1 MSAVVPSSHPRT
13 QSAGIATI
21 SVGDARQR
29 AMQAVHYYTSSV
41 LQPGAG
47 GSAASAAGAAP
58 GSSPGPQQSTQ
69 GAGPPS
75 VTASRTRRMA
85 RANGGFGP
93 SAVRASY
100 NERLASRLPPS
111 YSSALTRLHL
121 PDLHRS
127 NSSLELEQ
135 DGANGLTRAEP
146 AATPTTPG
154 TMAIA
159 SRRREYGSH
168 GSIDAVGASPS
179 AGSSAGDSFFAMLRD
194 YRPVAPDQRSPGP
207 ARIAEVLRGKLDP
220 VPASENAA
228 NALTNGALVDS
239 GLGGTTCGGSGD
251 IPSSPKLRIKLQ
263 KFWEKGGSGGGN
275 SSSGSGGNGGNSGS
289 GSAAKNAGKHAQQQ
303 QSQPESSSSSSSSSI
318 FKKLRGAASGSS
330 RQAEDSSGGNAG
342 SGGGSAGNNGGSS
355 SANNSGGGGSGA
367 GSGGGGDPSSG
378 PGDNGVG
385 VPTEAA
391 CRATPEE
398 RVRRR
403 VFGHYD
409 CQSVAA
415 NIAYVATRRG
425 LLAKR
430 RNTAT
435 GASAASMVLARSNTP
450 DDGTSSNSGPN
461 SAPADCS
468 IEDDFGDGR
477 RNDLVESC
485 PFFRNEIGGE
495 VERVVSLTRT
505 TGGQRYRPGALAP
518 APGGG
523 DDGGRSG
530 GARGG
535 RSGAPLHRPAL
546 AAGVSVLEASPGETL
561 WRQGACPY
569 QRHSRRALE
578 CVDNGAL
585 YYRKYFYGQEHY
597 NWFGIDENLGPVAIS
612 LRREKQEPDNSNSSD
627 NSHQYLYRL
636 IVRTSELLTLR
647 GSVLEDAIPSLKS
660 SSSKGINTKEVLE
673 YVTPEIQLSCL
684 RLGVQSPQTEE
695 QLLKLD
701 QQGLTTHYKVGIMY
715 CRAGQSTEEEMY
727 NNEEAGPA
735 FNEFLETIG
744 QRVRLKG
751 FDKYKAGLDNKTDST
766 GLYSV
771 YAQYQDCEI
780 MFHVSTLLPFTPN
793 NRQQLLRKR
802 HIGNDI
808 VTIVFQ
814 EPGALPFTPKNI
826 RSQFQHVFIVVR
838 ALNPCSE
845 NVQYSVAV
853 SRSKEVPVFGP
864 PIADGAIYPKS
875 KAFADFLLAKVINA
889 ENAAHRSEKFAT
901 MATRTRQEYLKDLTA
916 NYSTTTTV
924 DSGQKFSMLSF
935 SSKKKERHKPPRFLP
950 DAAQKGAIS
959 WQVLLDDSGQST
971 LVECF
976 LAISTE
982 TFVLIEEN
990 SQEIVF
996 VTPCKAILGWAA
1008 QANSLR
1014 IYYHQGECVTVQVC
1028 DGDADRDELMEI
1040 VARLR
1045 VVAGQRDGVIDN
1057 NGNPGSG
1064 SKGLHPL
1071 PAAQELPLRRNPLG
1085 QLGFHVQPD
1094 GVVTQVEPS
1103 GHAWSAGLR
1112 QGARLVEICKVAV
1125 STLSHDQMVDLLKTS
1140 VLVTVTVIPPL
1151 PDGNPRRGC
1160 WLTDC
1165 KYTIGNYEGDY
1176 ENLGGPDEVSGSS
1189 GKNNSKPATHQ
1200 QAVPGNHRRRYERSL
1215 SPPRSSNSSG
1225 YGTGSSSKSFAAMD
1239 SRFPSNPEGTMTSS
1253 SSGHS
1258 SDDRWYE
1265 LLEPAEVGQDAITTT
1280 GASGIILNSGPSSGI
1295 RTNGSPPP
1303 PPLPARLGSGGGSAF
1318 HQVAP
1323 KRRGP
1328 PTDEP
1333 SHSSSSSQSSTPNI
1347 NSKMQGSVSNSHYH
1361 SNYAITPVN
1370 SSHGH
1375 SSMGSLSIYNDGG
1388 VMVGGLQPS
1397 ASQEFKLG
1405 EVRPIPRM
1413 DRQLEY
1419 HSKSSK
1425 LSEYTPQNDF
1435 GALKSASL
1443 PPDCVHRGDLT
1454 RPLGLSDGHSTD
1466 TSSTSLAGA
1475 RSEDELSAGSSNV
1488 SPRMRRANT
1497 KRSGT
1502 ITPSSGSSRNQSP
1515 RPSGGSSGGGSI
1527 GRDTGEARLRPG
1539 VTGRS
1544 ANRNSANLAC
1554 STLQEDLMRLINPD
1568 YLRSDRDSDTVGDL
1582 SQDGDSLR
1590 GSVVSSTGKVHS
1602 SSGLDVVGRLGGVGN
1617 RSRSRENLA
1626 IGSAL
1631 SMLAPHHTTSQ
1642 SHQDMSTEN
1651 ISIERKGANVS
1662 RGLSGPEPAGN
1673 GSSGADVIFTTA
1685 RPATVISN
1693 ASTASS
1699 PAPSE
1704 NKMSKEERLSPRV
1717 IKTPSG
1723 TQKNL
1728 SAVSSGVIFSEN
1740 SSSQGSSSVPA
1751 LPPPPLIP
1759 ALPAASL
1766 LPPLPL
1772 SDSRQMDW
1780 PSLVDTATRAMLI
1793 QATEGEDEEVKCRKS
1808 ERKDVV
1814 RRDIDGEEDDNED
1827 VEDSDNG
1834 VPEAARNG
1842 QRLGHWVDHVAERLG
1857 LDTGGNISSGG
1868 GRRVH
1873 ELQTQ
1878 LGQLESRVARETRR
1892 RLSLEEEVRHLREEN
1907 RRLQEESAASAQ
1919 QLRRFTDWFFQTI
1932 QHQ

>member
-1 MSAVVPSSHPRT
+1 
-13 QSAGIATI
+13 
-21 SVGDARQR
+21 
-29 AMQAVHYYTSSV
+29 
-41 LQPGAG
+41 
-47 GSAASAAGAAP
+47 
-58 GSSPGPQQSTQ
+58 
-69 GAGPPS
+69 
-75 VTASRTRRMA
+75 MA
-85 RANGGFGP
+85 RANGGGGFGP
-93 SAVRASY
+93 SAIRASY
-100 NERLASRLPPS
+100 NERLPSRLPPS

-135 DGANGLTRAEP
+135 DGGGSAGTARGGAE
-146 AATPTTPG
+146 AASATATPATPG
-154 TMAIA
+154 TIAIT

-179 AGSSAGDSFFAMLRD
+179 AASSAGDSFFAMLRD

-239 GLGGTTCGGSGD
+239 GIGGSACGGSGD

-263 KFWEKGGSGGGN
+263 KFWEKGGGGGG
-275 SSSGSGGNGGNSGS
+275 GSGCGNGGVAGG
-289 GSAAKNAGKHAQQQ
+289 GSAGKGGGKHAHQQ
-303 QSQPESSSSSSSSSI
+303 QSQPESSSSSASSSI
-318 FKKLRGAASGSS
+318 FKKLRGAASGSN
-330 RQAEDSSGGNAG
+330 RQAEDASGGNSGSG
-342 SGGGSAGNNGGSS
+342 SGGGGGGANGGGGG
-355 SANNSGGGGSGA
+355 GGGGSGGGT
-367 GSGGGGDPSSG
+367 GSGGGDPSSG

-385 VPTEAA
+385 VPTEAP
-391 CRATPEE
+391 CRTTPEE

-450 DDGTSSNSGPN
+450 DDGSSSNSNSGPN
-461 SAPADCS
+461 SAPADCNL
-468 IEDDFGDGR
+468 EDDFGDGR

-485 PFFRNEIGGE
+485 PFFRNEVGGE

-518 APGGG
+518 TPGS
-523 DDGGRSG
+523 DEAGGRAGG
-530 GARGG
+530 GARGSG
-535 RSGAPLHRPAL
+535 RLGGGGAPFHRPAL
-546 AAGVSVLEASPGETL
+546 AAGVSVLEAAPGETL
-561 WRQGACPY
+561 WRQGVCPY

-585 YYRKYFYGQEHY
+585 YYRKYFYGQEHC

-612 LRREKQEPDNSNSSD
+612 IRREKQEPDNSNSSNASD

-636 IVRTSELLTLR
+636 LVRTSELLTLR

-701 QQGLTTHYKVGIMY
+701 QQGLTNHYKVGIMY

-838 ALNPCSE
+838 ALNPCTE

-864 PIADGAIYPKS
+864 PIVEGAVYPKS
-875 KAFADFLLAKVINA
+875 KSFADFLLAKVINA

-924 DSGQKFSMLSF
+924 DTGQKFSMLSF

-950 DAAQKGAIS
+950 DAAQRGAIS
-959 WQVLLDDSGQST
+959 WQVLLDDSGQSV

-976 LAISTE
+976 LGISTE

-996 VTPCKAILGWAA
+996 VTPCKAILGWTA

-1045 VVAGQRDGVIDN
+1045 VVAGQRDGAIDS
-1057 NGNPGSG
+1057 NGNPGNG
-1064 SKGLHPL
+1064 SKTLHPL

-1151 PDGNPRRGC
+1151 PDGTPRRGC
-1160 WLTDC
+1160 WLPDC

-1176 ENLGGPDEVSGSS
+1176 ENLGGPDEVTGST

-1265 LLEPAEVGQDAITTT
+1265 LLEPTEVGQDAIATT
-1280 GASGIILNSGPSSGI
+1280 GASGIILNSGPSSSI

-1328 PTDEP
+1328 PAEEP
-1333 SHSSSSSQSSTPNI
+1333 AASGTSSQNSSASNI
-1347 NSKMQGSVSNSHYH
+1347 NSKIQGTCSSSHYH

-1443 PPDCVHRGDLT
+1443 PPDCVHRGDLV
-1454 RPLGLSDGHSTD
+1454 RPLGMSDGHSTD

-1544 ANRNSANLAC
+1544 ANRNSANLGVC

-1568 YLRSDRDSDTVGDL
+1568 YLRSDRDSDTLGEL

-1631 SMLAPHHTTSQ
+1631 SMLAPHHTPSQ
-1642 SHQDMSTEN
+1642 SHQDISSESS
-1651 ISIERKGANVS
+1651 SIERKGTNVS

-1717 IKTPSG
+1717 IKSPSSG
-1723 TQKNL
+1723 TQKAL

-1740 SSSQGSSSVPA
+1740 SSSQGSSSAPP
-1751 LPPPPLIP
+1751 LPPPPL
-1759 ALPAASL
+1759 LPSLPPPSL

-1793 QATEGEDEEVKCRKS
+1793 QATEGEDEEVGGGDS
-1808 ERKDVV
+1808 ERRDGG
-1814 RRDIDGEEDDNED
+1814 RRDIDGEEEDNED
-1827 VEDSDNG
+1827 IEDGDNG

-1857 LDTGGNISSGG
+1857 LDTGGNISSSAG